1 MAEFKD
7 FRNVFENL
15 PCGKSA
21 TNIQP
26 SGADGPAA
34 AAIRPE
40 RRSFCEAEPSRAP
53 RNPVDPQPVM
63 PLGGPPQ
70 AVMAA
75 APWRSPEAPRGVVV
89 AGDHEVKMPPAGF
102 LSRDECSS
110 PSAISAAARIEAQVD
125 RIDNLKAD
133 LDISTLSPDSQL
145 VVGLITKTL
154 RNEINDLKLVL
165 QRRDETIRSE
175 IRNLK
180 ERLTSLETKI
190 DDCNEKLKH
199 ENTYSSLWCCFG

>member
-1 MAEFKD
+1 
-7 FRNVFENL
+7 
-15 PCGKSA
+15 
-21 TNIQP
+21 
-26 SGADGPAA
+26 
-34 AAIRPE
+34 
-40 RRSFCEAEPSRAP
+40 
-53 RNPVDPQPVM
+53 M
-63 PLGGPPQ
+63 PLAGPPQ

-75 APWRSPEAPRGVVV
+75 APWRSPEAPRGVAV
-89 AGDHEVKMPPAGF
+89 AGEHEVKMAPVGSVGF

-165 QRRDETIRSE
+165 QRRDETIRGE
-175 IRNLK
+175 IRTLK

-199 ENTYSSLWCCFG
+199 ESTYSSLWCCFG